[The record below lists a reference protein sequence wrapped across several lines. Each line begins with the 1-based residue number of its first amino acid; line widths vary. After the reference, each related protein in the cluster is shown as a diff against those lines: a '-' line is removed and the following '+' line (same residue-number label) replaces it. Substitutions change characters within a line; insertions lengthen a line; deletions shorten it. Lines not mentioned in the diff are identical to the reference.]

1 MEKPGLRA
9 GEVHSV
15 QKTLETAEGNRYNRR
30 NIHRLW
36 SLGPKIHSSYSIRSS
51 SYNIR
56 INLYNFEGETKEIK
70 WTRENILIT
79 Q

>member
-9 GEVHSV
+9 AKLHSV
-15 QKTLETAEGNRYNRR
+15 QKNLETTEGIRINRR

-36 SLGPKIHSSYSIRSS
+36 SLGPKNPFVLDDNS

-56 INLYNFEGETKEIK
+56 INRNNFEKTKEFK
-70 WTRENILIT
+70 LIRD
-79 Q
+79 QKIAV